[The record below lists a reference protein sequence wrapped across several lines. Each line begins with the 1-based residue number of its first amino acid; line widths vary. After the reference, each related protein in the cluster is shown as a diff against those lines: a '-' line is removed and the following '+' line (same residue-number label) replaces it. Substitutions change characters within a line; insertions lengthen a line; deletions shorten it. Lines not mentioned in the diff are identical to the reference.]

1 MKELFPK
8 KGILIAFG
16 ELFLKSERVRKI
28 FQRRLVQSLFSL
40 LKKKN
45 FDFKIHSFRERIF
58 VALPVDSAFVAG
70 STSAKEAASSES
82 EKRRRETKEI
92 NEVSAIIKNL
102 PGIVWFSEALFF
114 EKLNPVK
121 SAQSGTPLSG
131 VFDGVNPVKSAQS
144 GTPLSGVFDGVNLK
158 GFSDFLAKN
167 YQKWIKKGETFAL
180 RLKREKEIKNSS
192 EEIIKETAKRIERKV
207 DLSKPQREIFIEAR
221 RFGWFLYFKKR
232 RGIGGL
238 PLGTGGKVLSLIS
251 GGIDSP
257 VAVFLMAK
265 RGAENIWLHFHS
277 FPLVSRTSIEKVK
290 ELARIFLNYTPHLKI
305 YFLPFSKIQM
315 EIKSITFPKYRVLLY
330 RRLMLKIAE
339 KIAQKENC
347 QALVTGESLGQ
358 VSSQTL
364 PNIKII
370 ESGIKI
376 PILRPLIGFDK
387 EEIINLAKKIRT
399 FSISIKPQEDCCT
412 LFIPKHASAEG
423 NSKEIKKIEKKID
436 IKKEVEKIIKEAET
450 VFL

>member
-58 VALPVDSAFVAG
+58 V
-70 STSAKEAASSES
+70 
-82 EKRRRETKEI
+82 ETKNNPSEI
-92 NEVSAIIKNL
+92 IRNL

-114 EKLNPVK
+114 EKL
-121 SAQSGTPLSG
+121 
-131 VFDGVNPVKSAQS
+131 D
-144 GTPLSGVFDGVNLK
+144 LK

-167 YQKWIKKGETFAL
+167 YQKWIKKGKTFAL
-180 RLKREKEIKNSS
+180 RLKKEKEIKKSS
-192 EEIIKETAKRIERKV
+192 EEIIKETARRIERKV
-207 DLSKPQREIFIEAR
+207 NLSKPQREIFIEAR

-399 FSISIKPQEDCCT
+399 FSISIKPQED
-412 LFIPKHASAEG
+412 
-423 NSKEIKKIEKKID
+423 
-436 IKKEVEKIIKEAET
+436 
-450 VFL
+450 

>member
-58 VALPVDSAFVAG
+58 V
-70 STSAKEAASSES
+70 
-82 EKRRRETKEI
+82 ETKNNPSEI
-92 NEVSAIIKNL
+92 IRNL

-114 EKLNPVK
+114 EKL
-121 SAQSGTPLSG
+121 
-131 VFDGVNPVKSAQS
+131 D
-144 GTPLSGVFDGVNLK
+144 LK

-167 YQKWIKKGETFAL
+167 YQKWIKKGKTFAL
-180 RLKREKEIKNSS
+180 RLKKEKEIKKSS
-192 EEIIKETAKRIERKV
+192 EEIIKETARRIERKV
-207 DLSKPQREIFIEAR
+207 NLSKPQREIFIEAR

-436 IKKEVEKIIKEAET
+436 IKKEVEKIIKEAEIERY
-450 VFL
+450 

>member
-16 ELFLKSERVRKI
+16 ELFLKSERVREI
-28 FQRRLVQSLFSL
+28 FQRRLVQSLFFL

-58 VALPVDSAFVAG
+58 I
-70 STSAKEAASSES
+70 
-82 EKRRRETKEI
+82 ETKKIKKASET
-92 NEVSAIIKNL
+92 IKNL

-114 EKLNPVK
+114 KK
-121 SAQSGTPLSG
+121 I
-131 VFDGVNPVKSAQS
+131 D
-144 GTPLSGVFDGVNLK
+144 LK
-158 GFSDFLAKN
+158 EFSDFLAKN
-167 YQKWIKKGETFAL
+167 YQKWIKKGKTFAL
-180 RLKREKEIKNSS
+180 RLKREKEIKKSS
-192 EEIIKETAKRIERKV
+192 EEIIKETARRIERKV

-221 RFGWFLYFKKR
+221 KFGWLLYFKKR

-277 FPLVSRTSIEKVK
+277 FPLVSRASIEKVK
-290 ELARIFLNYTPHLKI
+290 ELARIFLKTTPHLKI

-315 EIKSITFPKYRVLLY
+315 EIKSITPPKYRVLLY

-387 EEIINLAKKIRT
+387 EEIINLAKKIKT
-399 FSISIKPQEDCCT
+399 FSVSIKPQEDCCT

-423 NSKEIKKIEKKID
+423 NLEEIKKIEKKI
-436 IKKEVEKIIKEAET
+436 ISAKGGSALGGKKEIEKIIEEAEIEKY
-450 VFL
+450 

>member
-58 VALPVDSAFVAG
+58 V
-70 STSAKEAASSES
+70 
-82 EKRRRETKEI
+82 ETKNNPSEI
-92 NEVSAIIKNL
+92 IRNL

-114 EKLNPVK
+114 EKL
-121 SAQSGTPLSG
+121 
-131 VFDGVNPVKSAQS
+131 D
-144 GTPLSGVFDGVNLK
+144 LK

-167 YQKWIKKGETFAL
+167 YQKWIKKGKTFAL
-180 RLKREKEIKNSS
+180 RLKKEKEIKKSS
-192 EEIIKETAKRIERKV
+192 EEIIKETARRIERKV
-207 DLSKPQREIFIEAR
+207 NLSKPQREIFIEAR

-412 LFIPKHASAEG
+412 LFIPKHASAKE

-436 IKKEVEKIIKEAET
+436 IKKEVEKIIKEAEIERY
-450 VFL
+450 

>member
-131 VFDGVNPVKSAQS
+131 VFDGVN
-144 GTPLSGVFDGVNLK
+144 LK

-167 YQKWIKKGETFAL
+167 YQKWIKKGKTFAL

-423 NSKEIKKIEKKID
+423 NSKEIKKIEKKI
-436 IKKEVEKIIKEAET
+436 ISAKGGSALGGKKEIEKIIEEAEIEKY
-450 VFL
+450 

>member
-58 VALPVDSAFVAG
+58 V
-70 STSAKEAASSES
+70 
-82 EKRRRETKEI
+82 ETKNNPSEI
-92 NEVSAIIKNL
+92 IRNL

-114 EKLNPVK
+114 EKL
-121 SAQSGTPLSG
+121 
-131 VFDGVNPVKSAQS
+131 D
-144 GTPLSGVFDGVNLK
+144 LK

-192 EEIIKETAKRIERKV
+192 EEIIKETARRIERKV
-207 DLSKPQREIFIEAR
+207 NLSKPQREIFIEAR

-436 IKKEVEKIIKEAET
+436 IKKEVEKIIKEAEIERY
-450 VFL
+450 

>member
-58 VALPVDSAFVAG
+58 V
-70 STSAKEAASSES
+70 
-82 EKRRRETKEI
+82 ETK
-92 NEVSAIIKNL
+92 NNPSVIIKNL

-114 EKLNPVK
+114 GKI
-121 SAQSGTPLSG
+121 S
-131 VFDGVNPVKSAQS
+131 
-144 GTPLSGVFDGVNLK
+144 LK
-158 GFSDFLAKN
+158 RFSDFLAKN
-167 YQKWIKKGETFAL
+167 YQKWIKKGKTFAL
-180 RLKREKEIKNSS
+180 RLKKEKEIKKSS
-192 EEIIKETAKRIERKV
+192 EEIIKETARRIERKV
-207 DLSKPQREIFIEAR
+207 NLSKPQREIFIEAR

-387 EEIINLAKKIRT
+387 EEIISLAKKIKT
-399 FSISIKPQEDCCT
+399 FSVSIKPQEDCCT

-423 NSKEIKKIEKKID
+423 NLKEIKKIEKKID
-436 IKKEVEKIIKEAET
+436 IKKEIEKIIEEAEIEKY
-450 VFL
+450 